1 MMMMMMMMKGSM
13 PCRHELI
20 WVKSSPTFSMG
31 RLDYSYQH
39 EPILYG
45 WKGKNRRFYGEN
57 ERSVWNIDK
66 AQHSKLHPTMKP
78 VELVERAIKN
88 SSKTNNTV
96 LDLFG
101 GAGSTL
107 IACEKTNRICYMME
121 IDPHYIDIIIA
132 RWEKFTNKKAA
143 KVKSHG

>member
-1 MMMMMMMMKGSM
+1 
-13 PCRHELI
+13 
-20 WVKSSPTFSMG
+20 
-31 RLDYSYQH
+31 
-39 EPILYG
+39 
-45 WKGKNRRFYGEN
+45 
-57 ERSVWNIDK
+57 
-66 AQHSKLHPTMKP
+66 MKP